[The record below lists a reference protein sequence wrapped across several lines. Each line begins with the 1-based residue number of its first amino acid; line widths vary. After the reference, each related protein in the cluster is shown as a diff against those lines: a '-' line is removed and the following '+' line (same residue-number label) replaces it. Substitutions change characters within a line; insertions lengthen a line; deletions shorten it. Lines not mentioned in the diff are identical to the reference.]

1 MMSHTNNFQYFFGA
15 AVTLSSLYVFNTS
28 AEDQQPKQRPPQ
40 IRVPSGATEEKQGY
54 FDLEASV
61 TPAKSPLRAD
71 QLSLSTSRP
80 GTPTY
85 ERRHHGNKSS
95 ENLRMSKLH

>member
-1 MMSHTNNFQYFFGA
+1 MINANALQYFFGA
-15 AVTLSSLYVFNTS
+15 AVTMSSLYVFNLS
-28 AEDQQPKQRPPQ
+28 PEEPKQPQRPPQ
-40 IRVPSGATEEKQGY
+40 IRIPSGSDSEKQGY
-54 FDLEASV
+54 FDLESNV

-85 ERRHHGNKSS
+85 ERRTVSKSS